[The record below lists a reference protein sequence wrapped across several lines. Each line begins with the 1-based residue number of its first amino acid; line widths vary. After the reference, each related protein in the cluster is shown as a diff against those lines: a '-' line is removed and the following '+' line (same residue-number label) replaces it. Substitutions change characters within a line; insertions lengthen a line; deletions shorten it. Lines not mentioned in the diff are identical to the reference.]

1 MLMKCQK
8 SLLWISVCLLVL
20 AGSACT
26 PAEPVRYE
34 AEFIGLFDTLTQ
46 MVGYAESRADFEEQ
60 IRHIKN
66 DLEMYHQLFDIY
78 NSYPGLTNLKDVNDK
93 AGQGPVPVDRK
104 IIDLLLFSLEMH
116 EKTQGRVNVA
126 MGSVLKI
133 WHNHR
138 TAALADP
145 ATAQV
150 PEPAILKEADRH
162 TNIADLIVDPRN
174 NTVAL
179 RDPAM
184 SLDVGAIAKGYA
196 VEQAAQAAEKRGGK
210 HLLISVGG
218 NVRAIGY
225 RSRKPESWRAGI
237 ENPVDPD
244 NGFLAV
250 LNIHDLSVATSGSY
264 ERYYEA
270 NGRRYHHI
278 IDVDTLFPENN
289 YLSVTVVTPDAGLA
303 DVLST
308 ALFCL
313 PYETGLGLLE
323 SFEQTEALWC
333 LPDGSLLE
341 SPGLNTLRSDP
352 AK

>member
-46 MVGYAESRADFEEQ
+46 IVGYAESRADFEEQ
-60 IRHIKN
+60 IRYIKN

-196 VEQAAQAAEKRGGK
+196 VEQAAQAAENAAAS
-210 HLLISVGG
+210 I
-218 NVRAIGY
+218 
-225 RSRKPESWRAGI
+225 
-237 ENPVDPD
+237 
-244 NGFLAV
+244 
-250 LNIHDLSVATSGSY
+250 
-264 ERYYEA
+264 
-270 NGRRYHHI
+270 
-278 IDVDTLFPENN
+278 
-289 YLSVTVVTPDAGLA
+289 
-303 DVLST
+303 
-308 ALFCL
+308 C
-313 PYETGLGLLE
+313 
-323 SFEQTEALWC
+323 
-333 LPDGSLLE
+333 
-341 SPGLNTLRSDP
+341 
-352 AK
+352 

>member
-1 MLMKCQK
+1 MLMKCKK
-8 SLLWISVCLLVL
+8 SLPWILICLLVL
-20 AGSACT
+20 AGSACA
-26 PAEPVRYE
+26 PAESVKHE

-46 MVGYAESRADFEEQ
+46 VVGYAANRADFEKQ
-60 IRHIKN
+60 IRCIKD

-78 NSYPGLTNLKDVNDK
+78 NSYPGVTNLKDVNDR

-104 IIDLLLFSLEMH
+104 IIDLLLFSLEMC
-116 EKTQGRVNVA
+116 EKTHGRVNVA

-138 TAALADP
+138 TVGLADP
-145 ATAQV
+145 AAAQV
-150 PEPAILKEADRH
+150 PDPAVLKEADRH
-162 TNIADLIVDPRN
+162 TNIANLIVDPWN
-174 NTVAL
+174 NTVEL
-179 RDPAM
+179 CDPEM

-196 VEQAAQAAEKRGGK
+196 VEQTAQAAEARGSK

-218 NVRAIGY
+218 NVRAIRY
-225 RSRKPESWRAGI
+225 RNQKPEPWRAGV
-237 ENPVDPD
+237 ENPVGPGAD
-244 NGFLAV
+244 FLAV

-264 ERYYEA
+264 ERYYEVD
-270 NGRRYHHI
+270 GRRYHHI

-313 PYETGLGLLE
+313 PYEAGLRLLE

-341 SPGLNTLRSDP
+341 SPGFKTLKAAP
-352 AK
+352 VN